1 MTESTMIEA
10 ILNNKLVLVIV
21 AALLG
26 VVGTII
32 AQGWLNR
39 RALFTYSVFHSQIG
53 LSAEDAI
60 YGSVKITWNNNP
72 VANLYLS
79 TIELINQSIK
89 DFEFITVR
97 VFTYNTL
104 LLVEKTEV
112 LGTTRVL
119 EYTDDYKRQIA
130 VVAGGQP
137 TESQFHL
144 YGHQREYIVPTMNR
158 GQTVRFEF
166 LNAPGS
172 NEQPNIWLDILEKG
186 VKLKFTPPQGQF
198 AGVSQPTAALVG
210 TLIGFI
216 LVALMLLYVSNPL
229 TAATLSYL
237 IGLLVLLPGAFA
249 IKGYQKI
256 RSWFV
261 G

>member
-1 MTESTMIEA
+1 MIEE
-10 ILNNKLVLVIV
+10 ILNKKLILLIA
-21 AALLG
+21 AALFG
-26 VVGTII
+26 SISTII
-32 AQGWLNR
+32 AKGWLNR

-53 LSAEDAI
+53 SSAEDAI

-72 VANLYLS
+72 VAHLYLS
-79 TIELINQSIK
+79 TVELTNQSTK
-89 DFEFITVR
+89 DFESITVR

-112 LGTTRVL
+112 VGTTRVL
-119 EYTDDYKRQIA
+119 EYTEDYKRQIK
-130 VVAGGQP
+130 VVTGGQP
-137 TESQFHL
+137 TESQFDL
-144 YGHQREYIVPTMNR
+144 YGHQREYIVPTINR

-172 NEQPNIWLDILEKG
+172 NEQPSIWLDILEKG

-198 AGVSQPTAALVG
+198 AGVPQPTAALVG
-210 TLIGFI
+210 TLVGLI
-216 LVALMLLYVSNPL
+216 LVALMLIYVSNPL
-229 TAATLSYL
+229 TAAILSYL

-256 RSWFV
+256 RNWFV